1 MKVEKS
7 KKVYMAFQ
15 GVKKTL
21 RSKAPPKNQD
31 EDEDVD
37 EGQDEGSKRL

>member
-1 MKVEKS
+1 LKNQKPDMV
-7 KKVYMAFQ
+7 FQ
-15 GVKKTL
+15 GVEKTL